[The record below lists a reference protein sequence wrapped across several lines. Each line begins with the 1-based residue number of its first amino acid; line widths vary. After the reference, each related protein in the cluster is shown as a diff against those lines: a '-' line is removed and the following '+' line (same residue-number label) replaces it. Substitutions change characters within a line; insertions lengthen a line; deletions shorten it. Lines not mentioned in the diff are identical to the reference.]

1 MIDDKLM
8 FDIEE
13 LYDNSLF
20 EVDSHEFRYELQYIF
35 IPQLVDAVNNGELDS
50 SHLHKVEDWSIWNEY
65 IGEKGCDVEMLD
77 VGNNYKLI
85 LYTFPEPNEIP
96 EALYGAVLLNRVT
109 NKAEYY
115 TLECGWK
122 GAWFLGSMT
131 MGRHRNYG
139 DLQSRKR
146 EDFVKWIK
154 DRIKK

>member
-1 MIDDKLM
+1 MIDEKLT

-13 LYDNSLF
+13 LYENNLF

-35 IPQLVDAVNNGELDS
+35 IPQLVDAINNGELDS
-50 SHLHKVEDWSIWNEY
+50 SYFHKVEDWSIWDEY
-65 IGEKGCDVEMLD
+65 TCEKGCDVEMLD
-77 VGNNYKLI
+77 VCNNYKLI
-85 LYTFPEPNEIP
+85 LYTFPEPDEIP
-96 EALYGAVLLNRVT
+96 EALYGAVLLNRTT

-131 MGRHRNYG
+131 LECHRNYG
-139 DLQSRKR
+139 NLQSRER
-146 EDFVKWIK
+146 EDFVKWVT